1 METKYRKRE
10 REGEEGARLAKTP
23 LTGNA
28 GISVAAQVVVVVAV
42 VVVGSGGG
50 GLQIELAG
58 FNDVN
63 PTPRSRPLATA

>member
-1 METKYRKRE
+1 M
-10 REGEEGARLAKTP
+10 AKTP

-50 GLQIELAG
+50 GLQIGLAG